1 MAQSGVRSVRA
12 WLAATFLGWLLSGAT
27 AAYGESA
34 TARIDRLHEALLAAM
49 QCECASDARAAGLQ
63 PVVQALFDVTNIVR
77 ISTGRAWR
85 EFDESQR
92 ADLEGA
98 LERLIVVTYADRFD
112 SFAGQR
118 FEVLGEEMSRTGA
131 VVRTEI
137 VRSSGERVPID
148 YYFRGDKV
156 FNVVAS
162 GVSDLS
168 LRRADYSS
176 ILKEQGYG
184 ALLAHIEEN
193 IVELSASGE

>member
-1 MAQSGVRSVRA
+1 M
-12 WLAATFLGWLLSGAT
+12 LLGLLLSGAL
-27 AAYGESA
+27 AADDEGA
-34 TARIDRLHEALLAAM
+34 TARIEALHKALLAAM
-49 QCECASDARAAGLQ
+49 QCECDTQARAEGLQ
-63 PVVQALFDVTNIVR
+63 PVVQTLFDVNNIAR

-85 EFDESQR
+85 EFDEAQR

-98 LERLIVVTYADRFD
+98 LERLIVATYADRFD

-118 FEVLGEEMSRTGA
+118 FEVLSEETSRTGA

-193 IVELSASGE
+193 IAELAAQAE